1 MALFSRSSKSELEK
15 NLEKLQRIHP
25 SDRYPTYVFVVAG
38 EAELEAQLAIIEKNE
53 RAKAL
58 KNDGY
63 LQVATK
69 EDVFRIKGETDL
81 NAPVGKVAMRS
92 DVIHF
97 GAGILYQRHVNPDDP
112 TYFPFV
118 SWAKE
123 MEPLA
128 AVTIF
133 AVLNQLGVKE
143 TTFTTNAGQTAVK
156 SIKAQIAAGP
166 EKETI
171 AVRGDRSRKG
181 NNKEDQTY
189 TVKRPEPRRP
199 AQIPQKHMFWM
210 QYAKTLE
217 GGSLLEVAK
226 EIVDGQVPNSFT
238 CKIDLLSGSYTQ
250 TSGGVTAKVLSLTG
264 SANRDMS
271 SSSYVEITASF
282 WLPEEYKIINKEWGV
297 DPKRSISEENPPWNP
312 KLFISVENPPPVLET
327 CKEILQDPQHVL
339 LEAASFAGKLASR
352 SLGREGLSG
361 AFTKTAM
368 EALVNGFFNF
378 AVRVSVAGLR
388 GAGKTTFVNSLR
400 MVLAESVYGTGLGM
414 VQNMKFRNGTGGAKS
429 DGTDTQTYDLYKVA
443 DVPFVI
449 GDDEFLGGLCF
460 MDTAGIGGGVTAEQV
475 SGRIAKKVEGQLRRL
490 SQRIRGGEEK
500 HQNADAMLVVID
512 AKDLYKKAMQ
522 DDVDEAVRYLEGGLL
537 PLLDHVLSVDSTL
550 PIHVLFTKIDEVEKQ
565 FPDDKTG
572 FDAAKQDLEAAAG
585 SAFPNKLKGVH
596 FIHSFTWPAP
606 TSEYNSLVD
615 KVLYAPTEDEHKQ
628 TKAAYE
634 SKIAEYTRRH
644 RDHLLIMQRVLES
657 IKKKK

>member
-1 MALFSRSSKSELEK
+1 MALLSRSSKSELEK
-15 NLEKLQRIHP
+15 NLGKLQRIHP

-171 AVRGDRSRKG
+171 AVRGGRSRKG

-271 SSSYVEITASF
+271 SSSYVEISASF
-282 WLPEEYKIINKEWGV
+282 WLPEEYKITDKDWGW
-297 DPKRSISEENPPWNP
+297 DPVLSISV
-312 KLFISVENPPPVLET
+312 KDPPPVLET

-361 AFTKTAM
+361 AFTTTAM

-400 MVLAESVYGTGLGM
+400 MVLAESVYGAGLGM

-429 DGTDTQTYDLYKVA
+429 DGTDTQTYDLY
-443 DVPFVI
+443 
-449 GDDEFLGGLCF
+449 FLF
-460 MDTAGIGGGVTAEQV
+460 Q
-475 SGRIAKKVEGQLRRL
+475 
-490 SQRIRGGEEK
+490 
-500 HQNADAMLVVID
+500 
-512 AKDLYKKAMQ
+512 
-522 DDVDEAVRYLEGGLL
+522 
-537 PLLDHVLSVDSTL
+537 
-550 PIHVLFTKIDEVEKQ
+550 
-565 FPDDKTG
+565 
-572 FDAAKQDLEAAAG
+572 
-585 SAFPNKLKGVH
+585 
-596 FIHSFTWPAP
+596 
-606 TSEYNSLVD
+606 
-615 KVLYAPTEDEHKQ
+615 
-628 TKAAYE
+628 
-634 SKIAEYTRRH
+634 
-644 RDHLLIMQRVLES
+644 
-657 IKKKK
+657 